1 MTDYIQVD
9 EKKVWKKR
17 MNNKE
22 KHPRMPDKEKKRAD
36 KLRRS
41 AKKKNLKAK
50 T

>member
-1 MTDYIQVD
+1 
-9 EKKVWKKR
+9 